1 MLVERIM
8 THDVKTLT
16 PQATIDDAMRMMKQY
31 SFRHIPIVD
40 DRNKLVGIIS
50 ESDIKIN
57 LPTSIAGHDSEEVS
71 STKLE
76 DVMIRNVTTCHPL
89 DFVAEIALDF
99 YNYTIGAIPVIR
111 QGVVVG
117 IVTQKDMLNTF
128 IELTG
133 ITEPGSI
140 VEIDVEDEM
149 GVIYELGKIF
159 KELNIKIIS
168 VSVYNNK
175 DTSSNKIIVLR
186 IQAMNPLIAI
196 NKLKEHGF
204 NVLEPYEES

>member
-16 PQATIDDAMRMMKQY
+16 PHHTIDDAMRMMKQY

-40 DRNKLVGIIS
+40 NTNKLVGIIS

-57 LPTSIAGHDSEEVS
+57 LPTAIAGHNPDEVRETELSE
-71 STKLE
+71 
-76 DVMIRNVTTCHPL
+76 VMITDVTTCHPL

-111 QGVVVG
+111 QGQVVG

-140 VEIDVEDEM
+140 IEIDVEDEM

-196 NKLKEHGF
+196 NKLKQHGF
-204 NVLEPYEES
+204 NVLEPNQEL

>member
-16 PQATIDDAMRMMKQY
+16 PEHTIDDAKNMMKQY

-40 DRNKLVGIIS
+40 HSNILVGIIS

-57 LPTSIAGHDSEEVS
+57 LPTSIAGHDPAEIRT
-71 STKLE
+71 TKLSE
-76 DVMIRNVTTCHPL
+76 VMITNVTTCHPL

-99 YNYTIGAIPVIR
+99 YNYTIGAIPVVR
-111 QGVVVG
+111 QNKVIG

-140 VEIDVEDEM
+140 IEIDVEDEM

-175 DTSSNKIIVLR
+175 ETSSNKIIVLR

-204 NVLEPYEES
+204 KVLEPNQEP

>member
-1 MLVERIM
+1 
-8 THDVKTLT
+8 
-16 PQATIDDAMRMMKQY
+16 
-31 SFRHIPIVD
+31 
-40 DRNKLVGIIS
+40 
-50 ESDIKIN
+50 
-57 LPTSIAGHDSEEVS
+57 
-71 STKLE
+71 
-76 DVMIRNVTTCHPL
+76 
-89 DFVAEIALDF
+89 
-99 YNYTIGAIPVIR
+99 
-111 QGVVVG
+111 
-117 IVTQKDMLNTF
+117 MLNTF

-168 VSVYNNK
+168 VSVYKNK

-186 IQAMNPLIAI
+186 IQVMNPLIAI
-196 NKLKEHGF
+196 NKLKENGF

>member
-8 THDVKTLT
+8 THDVKTLS
-16 PQATIDDAMRMMKQY
+16 PSHTIEDALDMMQQY

-40 DRNKLVGIIS
+40 PQNKLVGIIS

-57 LPTSIAGHDSEEVS
+57 LPASITGIDPEEVRTTPLS
-71 STKLE
+71 
-76 DVMIRNVTTCHPL
+76 DVMITNVTTCHPL

-99 YNYTIGAIPVIR
+99 YNYTIGAIPVCR
-111 QGVVVG
+111 QGEIVG

-140 VEIDVEDEM
+140 IEIDAPDEM

-159 KELNIKIIS
+159 KDLNIKIIS

-175 DTSSNKIIVLR
+175 DVSTNKIIVLR
-186 IQAMNPLIAI
+186 VQAMNPLIAI
-196 NKLKEHGF
+196 NKLKKNGF
-204 NVLEPYEES
+204 NVLEPYPSP

>member
-8 THDVKTLT
+8 THDVKTL
-16 PQATIDDAMRMMKQY
+16 AKDDTIKDAIEMMKKF
-31 SFRHIPIVD
+31 SFRHIPIVNERD
-40 DRNKLVGIIS
+40 EIEGIIS
-50 ESDIKIN
+50 ESDIKITV
-57 LPTSIAGHDSEEVS
+57 PESITGLDTVTFLSTPLSE
-71 STKLE
+71 
-76 DVMIRNVTTCHPL
+76 VMIKHPTTCHPL

-99 YNYTIGAIPVIR
+99 YQYTIGAIPVVRNKKI
-111 QGVVVG
+111 VG

-140 VEIDVEDEM
+140 IEVDTEDQP
-149 GVIYELGKIF
+149 GVIYELGKVF

-175 DTSSNKIIVLR
+175 DISKNKIIVLR
-186 IQAMNPLIAI
+186 VQAMNPLIAI
-196 NKLKEHGF
+196 NKLKEKGF
-204 NVLEPYEES
+204 KVLEPQ

>member
-16 PQATIDDAMRMMKQY
+16 PQATIDDAMHMMKKY

-40 DRNKLVGIIS
+40 DGNKLVGIIS

-57 LPTSIAGHDSEEVS
+57 LPTSIAGHDPKEVRE
-71 STKLE
+71 TKLE
-76 DVMIRNVTTCHPL
+76 DVMITNVTTCHPL

-99 YNYTIGAIPVIR
+99 YNYTIGAIPVVR
-111 QGVVVG
+111 QGKVVG

-168 VSVYNNK
+168 VSVYKNK

-186 IQAMNPLIAI
+186 IQVMNPLIAI
-196 NKLKEHGF
+196 NKLKENGF